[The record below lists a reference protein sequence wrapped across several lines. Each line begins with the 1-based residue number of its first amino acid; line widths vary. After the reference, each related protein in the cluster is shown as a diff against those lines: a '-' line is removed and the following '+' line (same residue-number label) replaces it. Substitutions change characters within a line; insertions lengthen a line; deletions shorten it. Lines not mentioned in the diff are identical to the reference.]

1 MSTQEGDPSGLHLA
15 YNGLFTLVASCEE
28 VRLSW
33 FSRTAVALF
42 VHLRGTPDR
51 WCIFPSSTACCLL
64 LRLS

>member
-15 YNGLFTLVASCEE
+15 YNGRFTLVTSCEE

-33 FSRTAVALF
+33 FSRIAVALF
-42 VHLRGTPDR
+42 VHLRGTPDC